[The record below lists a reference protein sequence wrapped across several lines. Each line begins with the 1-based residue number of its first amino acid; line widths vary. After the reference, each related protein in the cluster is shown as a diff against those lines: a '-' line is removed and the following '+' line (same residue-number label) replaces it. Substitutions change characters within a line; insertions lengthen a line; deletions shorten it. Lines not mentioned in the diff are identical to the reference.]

1 MRARHRT
8 LVVLA
13 GTALLSCAAP
23 PPPPPPPPK
32 PVVVLPPTDTVK
44 IPLTDLPSYFK
55 IRGGLY
61 PNVVNQPPPD
71 HDSAA
76 RAARNRIRALDVN
89 GDESPFG
96 KYVLISIGMSNTT
109 QEWCSQKSG
118 PPCAAWT
125 FMGRA
130 AADPAVNKNSLVIV
144 NGAADGQ
151 DAPAWMSATSPN
163 YDRIKTTRLAPLGLS
178 ENQVEAAWVKLD
190 DGKPTVSLP
199 ADSADAYVFLSN
211 LGQVLRALRIRYPNL
226 LIVFL
231 SSRSY
236 GGYGTPGG
244 GATTDLSPEPYAYE
258 EGFSIRWAIESQINE
273 MRGLPPDS
281 RVGSLNYTKKAAPV
295 IVWGPYLWANGAM
308 PRSDGFSWNRTDFE
322 EDGMHPSQ
330 NGESKAGVTLLE
342 FFKNSPYAKC
352 WFVANQYCL

>member
-1 MRARHRT
+1 MRAGPRT

-13 GTALLSCAAP
+13 GTALLSCAA
-23 PPPPPPPPK
+23 PPPPPPPK

-44 IPLTDLPSYFK
+44 IPLTDLSSYFR

-61 PNVVNQPPPD
+61 PDGVNQPPSD

-109 QEWCSQKSG
+109 QEWCSQTSG

-125 FMGRA
+125 LMGRA

-144 NGAADGQ
+144 NGSTDGQ
-151 DAPAWMSATSPN
+151 DAASWMSPTSPN
-163 YDRIKTTRLAPLGLS
+163 YERIKTGRLAPLGLS
-178 ENQVEAAWVKLD
+178 ENQVEAAWVKLGD
-190 DGKPTVSLP
+190 AKPAASLP

-211 LGQVLRALRIRYPNL
+211 LSQILRTLRVRYPNL
-226 LIVFL
+226 LIVFV

-236 GGYGTPGG
+236 GGYAKSGDS
-244 GATTDLSPEPYAYE
+244 ATTDLNVEPYAYE
-258 EGFSIRWAIESQINE
+258 EGFSVRWAIESQINE
-273 MRGLPPDS
+273 MRGLPADPKA
-281 RVGSLNYTKKAAPV
+281 GTLNYAKKSAPV
-295 IVWGPYLWANGAM
+295 IVWGPYLWADGAT
-308 PRSDGFSWNRTDFE
+308 PRSDGFLWNRSDFE
-322 EDGMHPSQ
+322 DDGLHPSQ
-330 NGESKAGVTLLE
+330 NGESKVGLTLLE
-342 FFKNSPYAKC
+342 FFKNSPYSKC
-352 WFVANQYCL
+352 WFTANQYCL

>member
-1 MRARHRT
+1 MPARHRA

-23 PPPPPPPPK
+23 PPPPPPPK
-32 PVVVLPPTDTVK
+32 PVVVLPPTDTVR
-44 IPLTDLPSYFK
+44 IPLIDLPSYFK

-61 PNVVNQPPPD
+61 PNGLNQPPAD
-71 HDSAA
+71 HDSAV

-96 KYVLISIGMSNTT
+96 KYVLISIGISNTT
-109 QEWCSQKSG
+109 QEWCSQASG

-151 DAPAWMSATSPN
+151 DAPAWTSPASPN
-163 YDRIKTTRLAPLGLS
+163 YDRIKAGRLAPLGLS
-178 ENQVEAAWVKLD
+178 ENQVEVAWVKLD
-190 DGKPTVSLP
+190 DAKASRSLP
-199 ADSADAYVFLSN
+199 ADSADAYVYLSN
-211 LGQVLRALRIRYPNL
+211 LGQVLRTLRIRYPNL

-236 GGYGTPGG
+236 GGYASGI
-244 GATTDLSPEPYAYE
+244 GATTDLTAEPYSYE
-258 EGFSIRWAIESQINE
+258 ESFSVKWAIESQINE
-273 MRGLPPDS
+273 MRGLPADP
-281 RVGSLNYTKKAAPV
+281 RAGSLNYAKKAAPV
-295 IVWGPYLWANGAM
+295 IVWGPYLWSDGAT

-330 NGESKAGVTLLE
+330 SGESKVGLALLE

-352 WFVANQYCL
+352 WFMANQYCL

>member
-1 MRARHRT
+1 MPARHRA

-23 PPPPPPPPK
+23 PPRPPPPK

-55 IRGGLY
+55 FRGGLY
-61 PNVVNQPPPD
+61 PNGVNQPPLD
-71 HDSAA
+71 HDSAV

-109 QEWCSQKSG
+109 QEWCSQTSG
-118 PPCAAWT
+118 PPCATWT

-130 AADPAVNKNSLVIV
+130 ATDPTVNKNLLVIV

-151 DAPAWMSATSPN
+151 DAPAWTSPASPN
-163 YDRIKTTRLAPLGLS
+163 YDRIKTGRLAPLGLS
-178 ENQVEAAWVKLD
+178 ENQVEIAWVKLD
-190 DGKPTVSLP
+190 DAKASRSLP
-199 ADSADAYVFLSN
+199 SDSADAYVYLSN
-211 LGQVLRALRIRYPNL
+211 LGQVLRTLRIRYPNL

-236 GGYGTPGG
+236 GGFASGI
-244 GATTDLSPEPYAYE
+244 GATTDLTAEPYAYE
-258 EGFSIRWAIESQINE
+258 EGFSVKWAIESQINE
-273 MRGLPPDS
+273 MRGLPADP
-281 RVGSLNYTKKAAPV
+281 RAGSLNYAKKSAPV
-295 IVWGPYLWANGAM
+295 IVWGPYLWSDAAT
-308 PRSDGFSWNRTDFE
+308 PRSDGFLLNRADFE

-330 NGESKAGVTLLE
+330 NGESKVGLALLE
-342 FFKNSPYAKC
+342 FFKNSSYAKC
-352 WFVANQYCL
+352 WFMANQYCL